1 MTKAQLQMV
10 MDVSEKGATPP
21 FSLLDFNIFFF
32 FEMAA
37 VSNIR
42 TRTLRHQAHANGG
55 DKHKFYPNQGKPKKA
70 LKAKKHE
77 MFA

>member
-1 MTKAQLQMV
+1 
-10 MDVSEKGATPP
+10 
-21 FSLLDFNIFFF
+21 
-32 FEMAA
+32 MAA